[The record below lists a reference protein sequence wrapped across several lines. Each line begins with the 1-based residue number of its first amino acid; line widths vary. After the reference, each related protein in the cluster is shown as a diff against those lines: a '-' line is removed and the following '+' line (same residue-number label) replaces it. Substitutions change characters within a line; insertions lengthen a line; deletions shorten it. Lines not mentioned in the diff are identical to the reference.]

1 MTKEERLMYVEQ
13 WRKQQLMNSGCGTP
27 VLYAIIIAVIML
39 FSSCA
44 TKTKIEYRDRVSIDT
59 LYRSDSTIIREKG
72 DTVFLEKYKYIYRVK
87 ELRDTVNVTDT
98 ITVVKPVEVTKEV
111 NKLHNWQVGLMV
123 LGGAAIALGG
133 YKLIKFIKV

>member
-1 MTKEERLMYVEQ
+1 MKKLLLAILLGILLSGCATTKYVEV
-13 WRKQQLMNSGCGTP
+13 P
-27 VLYAIIIAVIML
+27 VDRV
-39 FSSCA
+39 
-44 TKTKIEYRDRVSIDT
+44 KIEYRDRVSVDT
-59 LYRSDSTIIREKG
+59 LYRSDSTIIRERG

>member
-1 MTKEERLMYVEQ
+1 MKKLLLAILLGTL
-13 WRKQQLMNSGCGTP
+13 LSGC
-27 VLYAIIIAVIML
+27 A
-39 FSSCA
+39 A
-44 TKTKIEYRDRVSIDT
+44 TKYVGVPVDRVKVEYRDRVSVDT
-59 LYRSDSTIIREKG
+59 LYRNDSTIIREKG

-98 ITVVKPVEVTKEV
+98 ITVVNTVEVTKEV
-111 NKLHNWQVGLMV
+111 NKLHNWQVGLMI

>member
-1 MTKEERLMYVEQ
+1 MKKLLLAILLGILLSGCATTKYVEV
-13 WRKQQLMNSGCGTP
+13 P
-27 VLYAIIIAVIML
+27 VDRV
-39 FSSCA
+39 
-44 TKTKIEYRDRVSIDT
+44 KIEYRDRVSIDT
-59 LYRSDSTIIREKG
+59 LYRNDSTIIREKG

-111 NKLHNWQVGLMV
+111 NKLHNWQIGLMV
-123 LGGAAIALGG
+123 LGGSAIALGG